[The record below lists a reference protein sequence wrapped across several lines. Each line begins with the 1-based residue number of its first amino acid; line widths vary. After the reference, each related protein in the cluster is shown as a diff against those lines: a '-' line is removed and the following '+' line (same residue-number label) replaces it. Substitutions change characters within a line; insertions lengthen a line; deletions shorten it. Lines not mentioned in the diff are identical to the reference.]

1 MTGSALRTKARMATS
16 DALYFRQEAQR
27 LSREGKDLAAQI
39 AENTSKAF
47 RTMALQALADAEVVT

>member
-1 MTGSALRTKARMATS
+1 MATS

-47 RTMALQALADAEVVT
+47 RTMALQALADAEVCR